1 MIHAFGCSYTYGT
14 SCINPETDSW
24 PAKLATLL
32 SNDYKNYGVEGASN
46 DYIFKTL
53 AQNLKFIKED
63 DTIIIMMTKAT
74 RRYFKNI
81 HITPY
86 STHNIA
92 EVFYKYINILK
103 FQQISSLNFVGIML
117 LPMNAVLV
125 FQLNFDASA
134 VLLSGIILLTVIGF
148 GMIKTIQSNLKLVLS
163 NFFYFI
169 LYICTLEFGPWI
181 LTYGLL
187 GSNNSL

>member
-53 AQNLKFIKED
+53 AQNLKFIKKD
-63 DTIIIMMTKAT
+63 DTIIIMMTKAN

-92 EVFYKYINILK
+92 EVFYKYINDDQGDCINFLQNLNAFHFILK
-103 FQQISSLNFVGIML
+103 NFTYLITFMDARPLLECSQFDLGLVAEQKINTYIPKRLGFNRYIEDIDNLHPSNKGHISIANELYK
-117 LPMNAVLV
+117 
-125 FQLNFDASA
+125 
-134 VLLSGIILLTVIGF
+134 GF
-148 GMIKTIQSNLKLVLS
+148 FNEK
-163 NFFYFI
+163 
-169 LYICTLEFGPWI
+169 
-181 LTYGLL
+181 
-187 GSNNSL
+187 

>member
-81 HITPY
+81 HITP
-86 STHNIA
+86 
-92 EVFYKYINILK
+92 
-103 FQQISSLNFVGIML
+103 
-117 LPMNAVLV
+117 
-125 FQLNFDASA
+125 
-134 VLLSGIILLTVIGF
+134 
-148 GMIKTIQSNLKLVLS
+148 
-163 NFFYFI
+163 
-169 LYICTLEFGPWI
+169 
-181 LTYGLL
+181 
-187 GSNNSL
+187 